1 MGNGW
6 IALHRQLQENP
17 IWTCNEPFD
26 SRSAWIDMLLSANH
40 EDKEFYINGEFRMI
54 KRGQFHTS
62 QTKLAERWHWK
73 RDRIEKYIKN
83 LKKAKMIDYVSSKSG
98 ASRGTTITIVNYSV
112 FQNIAT
118 SLPTSNGTSNQHQQ
132 GHQTNITSDINNKLN
147 NDNNDNNVNNK
158 KSGRFAPPT
167 LQEVI
172 DYCIERKNNISP
184 QKFINYYESN
194 GWHVGKNHMKDWK
207 AAVRTWEQRDKE
219 EAEQNKQKPKNQS
232 LTFMQ
237 REYTDDDIK
246 ALERRKL
253 GLT

>member
-1 MGNGW
+1 MVP
-6 IALHRQLQENP
+6 ALNVFSLP
-17 IWTCNEPFD
+17 KSSPV
-26 SRSAWIDMLLSANH
+26 
-40 EDKEFYINGEFRMI
+40 
-54 KRGQFHTS
+54 
-62 QTKLAERWHWK
+62 
-73 RDRIEKYIKN
+73 N
-83 LKKAKMIDYVSSKSG
+83 LWA
-98 ASRGTTITIVNYSV
+98 RP
-112 FQNIAT
+112 QNIAT

-232 LTFMQ
+232 LNFMQ

-246 ALERRKL
+246 ALERKKL